1 MRSSPRGS
9 MRHAATATTCSPIF
23 ATGLDTAITRRRR
36 APATWDRQ
44 PPPQSHSPD
53 LDADHN
59 RPYNSFS
66 RISHHKAGNTDILGE
81 TPMGTV
87 REYDVRVDGKHRVTL
102 HGVRYDYYNVKELAN
117 GCYILEPRELTVPE
131 GISSATLA
139 DMDTAVANARGGGL
153 CPHRPL

>member
-1 MRSSPRGS
+1 
-9 MRHAATATTCSPIF
+9 
-23 ATGLDTAITRRRR
+23 
-36 APATWDRQ
+36 
-44 PPPQSHSPD
+44 
-53 LDADHN
+53 
-59 RPYNSFS
+59 
-66 RISHHKAGNTDILGE
+66 
-81 TPMGTV
+81 MGTV

>member
-1 MRSSPRGS
+1 MLANLCNRAGH
-9 MRHAATATTCSPIF
+9 RHHEATTS
-23 ATGLDTAITRRRR
+23 ARHVGSTTA
-36 APATWDRQ
+36 
-44 PPPQSHSPD
+44 PQSHSPD

-87 REYDVRVDGKHRVTL
+87 REYDARVDGKHRVTL
-102 HGVRYDYYNVKELAN
+102 PGVRYDYYNVKELAR
-117 GCYILEPRELTVPE
+117 GCYILESRELAAPE

-139 DMDTAVANARGGGL
+139 DMDATIANARGGGL